1 LEESFKA
8 KIKPLLS
15 YSIFDTTL
23 SKDHPFV
30 KIPSSIDVKEL
41 QLKHTEKAMVK
52 LRALLDAYVFF

>member
-1 LEESFKA
+1 M
-8 KIKPLLS
+8 IRPLLS
-15 YSIFDTTL
+15 YSTFDTTL